1 MLQESMR
8 TSQKWRLGTLLLLGP
23 LIALLLSS
31 CTPRSPLDE
40 TPIPIGTTEPSME
53 VPAPVTPPA
62 VPLACGSETYFAIRK
77 DGTLIGWG
85 NNENGTLGGSD
96 LHIPVTEPREIMT
109 DIRAVSSGQW
119 VTLMI
124 DKENTLWGIGMDY
137 FGHLGPDE
145 DKQQP
150 VRLMEDVVMAST
162 SAWHCL
168 ALKGD
173 GSLWCWGMGRNGVP
187 GVYELV
193 SQEYTPPEKIMDDV
207 LYAVCYRNGGYA
219 IKADHTLWEWGVVSS
234 TPEKILEDVQYVQN
248 CMAILTNGDMVTWAY
263 TEDGE
268 RTEPELRLHDVAC
281 GMTGVAV
288 QTDGTLYVETVS
300 DSGSTYEAVIED
312 VEYAVTGAEYT
323 LVLKQDGTLWTWN
336 SAGEGDVSQIMDGI
350 GF

>member
-168 ALKGD
+168 AL
-173 GSLWCWGMGRNGVP
+173 R
-187 GVYELV
+187 
-193 SQEYTPPEKIMDDV
+193 I
-207 LYAVCYRNGGYA
+207 
-219 IKADHTLWEWGVVSS
+219 
-234 TPEKILEDVQYVQN
+234 
-248 CMAILTNGDMVTWAY
+248 
-263 TEDGE
+263 
-268 RTEPELRLHDVAC
+268 
-281 GMTGVAV
+281 
-288 QTDGTLYVETVS
+288 
-300 DSGSTYEAVIED
+300 
-312 VEYAVTGAEYT
+312 
-323 LVLKQDGTLWTWN
+323 
-336 SAGEGDVSQIMDGI
+336 
-350 GF
+350 